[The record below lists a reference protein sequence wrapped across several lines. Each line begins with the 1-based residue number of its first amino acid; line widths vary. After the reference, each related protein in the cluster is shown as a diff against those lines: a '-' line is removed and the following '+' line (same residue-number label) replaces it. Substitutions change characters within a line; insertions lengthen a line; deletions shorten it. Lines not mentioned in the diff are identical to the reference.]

1 MLTRAMHQSLNI
13 ATSFA
18 DDGSFSEYRVGG
30 TAFMTVQP
38 GFGQQ
43 PAGMFIPHTAT
54 IEGFLDYDGDIVV
67 EGTVIGNV
75 RCRSLTVKERGQVD
89 GNAVAE
95 RIVILGDVTGA
106 IYANDLVL
114 RTACSVA
121 GDIFHKQLRLE
132 DGCYFEGKS
141 RRHANPMSLATQ

>member
-1 MLTRAMHQSLNI
+1 MTIQANGAQSPTAM
-13 ATSFA
+13 FVP
-18 DDGSFSEYRVGG
+18 R
-30 TAFMTVQP
+30 
-38 GFGQQ
+38 
-43 PAGMFIPHTAT
+43 TAT
-54 IEGFLDYDGDIVV
+54 IEGFLDFDGDIVV

-75 RCRSLTVKERGQVD
+75 RCKSLVVKERGQVD

-95 RIVILGDVTGA
+95 RVTVLGDVTGA

-121 GDIFHKQLRLE
+121 GDIFHTQLRLE
-132 DGCYFEGKS
+132 DGCFFEGKS

>member
-1 MLTRAMHQSLNI
+1 MRASLNI

-18 DDGSFSEYRVGG
+18 DDAVRQYRVGG
-30 TAFMTVQP
+30 IAFMTSQS
-38 GFGQQ
+38 GFGHP
-43 PAGMFIPHTAT
+43 PAGMIVPHTAT

-95 RIVILGDVTGA
+95 RVTVLGDVTGA

-132 DGCYFEGKS
+132 DGCFFEGKS

>member
-1 MLTRAMHQSLNI
+1 MTAQSN
-13 ATSFA
+13 
-18 DDGSFSEYRVGG
+18 
-30 TAFMTVQP
+30 
-38 GFGQQ
+38 FGH
-43 PAGMFIPHTAT
+43 PPSSMFIPHTAT

-95 RIVILGDVTGA
+95 RITVLGDVTGA
-106 IYANDLVL
+106 IYANDLIL

-121 GDIFHKQLRLE
+121 GDIFHKQLCLE

>member
-1 MLTRAMHQSLNI
+1 MTSQS
-13 ATSFA
+13 
-18 DDGSFSEYRVGG
+18 
-30 TAFMTVQP
+30 
-38 GFGQQ
+38 GFGHP
-43 PAGMFIPHTAT
+43 PAGMIIPHTAT
-54 IEGFLDYDGDIVV
+54 IEGFLDYDGDIIV

-75 RCRSLTVKERGQVD
+75 RCRLLTVKERGQVD

-95 RIVILGDVTGA
+95 RVTVLGDVTGA

-121 GDIFHKQLRLE
+121 GDIFHTQLRLE
-132 DGCYFEGKS
+132 DGCFFEGKS